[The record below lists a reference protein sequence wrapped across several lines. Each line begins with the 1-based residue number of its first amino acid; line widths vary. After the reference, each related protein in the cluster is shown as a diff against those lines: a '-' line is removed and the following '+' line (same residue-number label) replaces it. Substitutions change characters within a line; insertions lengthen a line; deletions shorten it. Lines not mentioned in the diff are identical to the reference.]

1 MADYVVLFL
10 TRRFGEHRCEL
21 ECEKVEIVDTET
33 GDHIEL
39 VVRDGDVPADAAG
52 GTSLLPA
59 TPLPSFLRTPPRSEG
74 LHPETAVLLDDEDPF
89 TLGDG

>member
-52 GTSLLPA
+52 RDQPPPGDPA
-59 TPLPSFLRTPPRSEG
+59 PLVPP
-74 LHPETAVLLDDEDPF
+74 HPT
-89 TLGDG
+89 